1 MSLKNISM
9 FLVAL
14 SLASCCKM
22 TRLDNSFSDKKATL
36 ATQEEAIEMSYEK
49 EEKVIY
55 FGKSSFT
62 LDTKSELV
70 LDEKVLGW
78 LKENSKIKVV
88 VEGHCDERGTAA
100 YNKKLGKKRAEAVK
114 KYLVKNGIE
123 SSRIKVVSHGFSKPV
138 DTGHDESAWEKNRRA
153 VTIKEIKK

>member
-1 MSLKNISM
+1 
-9 FLVAL
+9 
-14 SLASCCKM
+14 M

-49 EEKVIY
+49 EKKVIY

-78 LKENSKIKVV
+78 LKENSKS
-88 VEGHCDERGTAA
+88 
-100 YNKKLGKKRAEAVK
+100 L
-114 KYLVKNGIE
+114 
-123 SSRIKVVSHGFSKPV
+123 S
-138 DTGHDESAWEKNRRA
+138 
-153 VTIKEIKK
+153 

>member
-1 MSLKNISM
+1 M
-9 FLVAL
+9 FLVTL

-22 TRLDNSFSDKKATL
+22 TRLANSFSDKKPASV
-36 ATQEEAIEMSYEK
+36 TQEKTIEINSEK

-55 FGKSSFT
+55 FGKNSFT

-70 LDEKVLGW
+70 LDEKVVGW
-78 LKENSKIKVV
+78 LKENSKVKVV

-123 SSRIKVVSHGFSKPV
+123 SSRIKVVSHGLSKPV